1 MAVVATEQNGSAMA
15 VSTNI
20 RGIPDDLYEAIKV
33 LAEKDMR
40 SVNAEIIVLLQEAV
54 ARRQLERVKE
64 SSGQ

>member
-1 MAVVATEQNGSAMA
+1 MAVVTCEQNGSDMA

-20 RGIPDDLYEAIKV
+20 RGIPEELYEAIKA

-54 ARRQLERVKE
+54 ARRQ
-64 SSGQ
+64 SGPDKQPPAT